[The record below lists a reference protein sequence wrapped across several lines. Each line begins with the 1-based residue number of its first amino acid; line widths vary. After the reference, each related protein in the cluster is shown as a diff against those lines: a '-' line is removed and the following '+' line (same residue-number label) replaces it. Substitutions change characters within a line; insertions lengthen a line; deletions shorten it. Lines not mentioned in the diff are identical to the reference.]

1 MPFRNPVPAVLVF
14 LISAAGVPAQ
24 TMLGPAGPVQP
35 AALTALNDAFR
46 AAYADAKGRVLASSG
61 PTLIVNGDNFALLRD
76 GRRVE
81 ANVGA
86 PIYDPVKTI
95 AHIPLAIYATLTPG
109 DGAVDDDRLKTLAG
123 LRELIPP
130 AEGSLDTLKL
140 SAATV
145 ARQKQIVASS
155 LAFLDDVA
163 GGRNFARSSL
173 LEFTRAMAPLV
184 MENVTEA
191 ARAQLDAIHA
201 QASAWRRDLSP
212 QEWSRL
218 HVLIIGPHMPREQL
232 VVTQYFLRL
241 LHEPREGRR
250 VVYAESLWEESK
262 ALDLLGTH
270 LLDGSVGEA
279 FFGDYMRMHRDLLGD
294 AASQYLPRLLPLGV
308 AK

>member
-1 MPFRNPVPAVLVF
+1 MPFRNPILAVLVF
-14 LISAAGVPAQ
+14 LISAAGAPAQ
-24 TMLGPAGPVQP
+24 TMPPPAGPVQP
-35 AALTALNDAFR
+35 PALTALNNAFR
-46 AAYADAKGRVLASSG
+46 AAYADAKSRVLASSG
-61 PTLIVNGDNFALLRD
+61 PTLIVNGDKFALRRG

-81 ANVGA
+81 ANVGT
-86 PIYDPVKTI
+86 PVYDPVKTI
-95 AHIPLAIYATLTPG
+95 AHIPLAIYVTLTPG

-130 AEGSLDTLKL
+130 AERSLDTLTL
-140 SAATV
+140 SAATL
-145 ARQKQIVASS
+145 ARQKQIVAAS

-163 GGRNFARSSL
+163 GSRKFARSSL
-173 LEFTRAMAPLV
+173 LTFTRGMAPLV

-191 ARAQLDAIHA
+191 ARAQLDATHA
-201 QASAWRRDLSP
+201 QVSAWRRDLSP
-212 QEWSRL
+212 REWSQL
-218 HVLIIGPHMPREQL
+218 HVLIIGPHMPREDL

-250 VVYAESLWEESK
+250 VVYAESLWEEPK

-294 AASQYLPRLLPLGV
+294 AAGQYLPRLLP
-308 AK
+308 K

>member
-1 MPFRNPVPAVLVF
+1 MPFRNPIPAVLVF

-24 TMLGPAGPVQP
+24 TMPAPAGPVQP
-35 AALTALNDAFR
+35 PALTALNNAFR
-46 AAYADAKGRVLASSG
+46 AAYADAKSRVLASSG

-81 ANVGA
+81 ANVGT

-95 AHIPLAIYATLTPG
+95 AHIPLAIYVTLTPG

-130 AEGSLDTLKL
+130 AEASLDTLKL
-140 SAATV
+140 SAATL
-145 ARQKQIVASS
+145 ARQKQIVAAS

-163 GGRNFARSSL
+163 GRRRFARSSL
-173 LEFTRAMAPLV
+173 LAFTRGMAPLV

-191 ARAQLDAIHA
+191 TRAQLDATHA
-201 QASAWRRDLSP
+201 QVSAWRRDLSP
-212 QEWSRL
+212 QEWNQL
-218 HVLIIGPHMPREQL
+218 HVLIIGPHMPREDL

-250 VVYAESLWEESK
+250 VVYAESLWEEPK

-294 AASQYLPRLLPLGV
+294 AASQYLPRLLP
-308 AK
+308 K